1 MTIKKLIK
9 GGIVIIAGT
18 LIGSVANYAYNTL
31 TGRFLGPENY
41 GIFTSL
47 MSLLAIVSVPMMAI
61 QTVSA
66 KFSSKFLA
74 ENRLGKV
81 RALVSSLHRRLWP
94 IGVAAALMI
103 MILSGFVG
111 RYLHIPSL
119 VPIFILAIIFI
130 VAFLVPITRGVI
142 QGMQKFFQL
151 SFNTS
156 LDALFRLGIGMALIA
171 LGFKVNGAVGGV
183 VAGTVLAYLFSF
195 LPIRNI
201 LKHSSEPFDK
211 KKIMEYS
218 WPTVVVILC
227 LTALVNADIIMAKHY
242 LPPVEAGHYAA
253 LSTIAKIIFYF
264 SGPIVSVMFP
274 MISDLYSKGE
284 RHYHLLITTLIGVFG
299 ASMAILVFFT
309 LAPQFTIKMLYGQQ
323 FISVWHFLP
332 SMGLVMVLYGLV
344 NVMANYFLSIN
355 KMKFVPFLVFF
366 TVLEV
371 ILLSFFNSS
380 ISVFIIISMLSQIV
394 LLITLF
400 SLYLIDKWSM
410 ISEKLHLAK
419 EEE

>member
-1 MTIKKLIK
+1 
-9 GGIVIIAGT
+9 
-18 LIGSVANYAYNTL
+18 
-31 TGRFLGPENY
+31 
-41 GIFTSL
+41 
-47 MSLLAIVSVPMMAI
+47 
-61 QTVSA
+61 
-66 KFSSKFLA
+66 
-74 ENRLGKV
+74 
-81 RALVSSLHRRLWP
+81 
-94 IGVAAALMI
+94 
-103 MILSGFVG
+103 
-111 RYLHIPSL
+111 
-119 VPIFILAIIFI
+119 
-130 VAFLVPITRGVI
+130 
-142 QGMQKFFQL
+142 
-151 SFNTS
+151 
-156 LDALFRLGIGMALIA
+156 
-171 LGFKVNGAVGGV
+171 
-183 VAGTVLAYLFSF
+183 
-195 LPIRNI
+195 
-201 LKHSSEPFDK
+201 
-211 KKIMEYS
+211 MEYS

-264 SGPIVSVMFP
+264 SGPIVSVMFA

>member
-18 LIGSVANYAYNTL
+18 LIGSAANYAYNTL
-31 TGRFLGPENY
+31 TGRLLGPENY

-61 QTVSA
+61 QTISA

-74 ENRLGKV
+74 ENRLGKI
-81 RALVSSLHRRLWP
+81 RALISSLHRRLWP
-94 IGVAAALMI
+94 IGVAAALII

-119 VPIFILAIIFI
+119 VPIFILAIIFV

-151 SFNTS
+151 SINTS
-156 LDALFRLGIGMALIA
+156 LDALFRLSIGMALIG

-183 VAGTVLAYLFSF
+183 VVGTVLAYLFSF

-218 WPTVVVILC
+218 WPTVIVILC
-227 LTALVNADIIMAKHY
+227 LTALVNADIIVAKHY
-242 LPPVEAGHYAA
+242 LPAAEAGHYAA

-264 SGPIVSVMFP
+264 SGPIVGVMFP

-299 ASMAILVFFT
+299 ASMVILVFFT
-309 LAPQFTIKMLYGQQ
+309 LAPQFTINILYGKQ
-323 FISVWHFLP
+323 FVSVWHFLP

-355 KMKFVPFLVFF
+355 KMKFVPFLIFF
-366 TVLEV
+366 TLLEI
-371 ILLSFFNSS
+371 ILLLFFNSS
-380 ISVFIIISMLSQIV
+380 ISVFIIILMLSQIV

-400 SLYLIDKWSM
+400 SLYLIDKWPA
-410 ISEKLHLAK
+410 ISERLHLVK
-419 EEE
+419 E

>member
-151 SFNTS
+151 SINTS

>member
-9 GGIVIIAGT
+9 GGVVIIAGT

-151 SFNTS
+151 SINTS